1 MTIIIKTTGI
11 QQRYDSR
18 KVYGSVYAAC
28 FVTGMNE
35 ERCAQIAAHISSTIT
50 TLLEKTYNKKEVTSS
65 YISRR
70 VTFELKKMNK
80 EAAFMYST
88 HRDLG

>member
-11 QQRYDSR
+11 QQRYDAR

-35 ERCAQIAAHISSTIT
+35 ERCAQLAAHVSSVISM
-50 TLLEKTYNKKEVTSS
+50 LLEKKKEVTSS